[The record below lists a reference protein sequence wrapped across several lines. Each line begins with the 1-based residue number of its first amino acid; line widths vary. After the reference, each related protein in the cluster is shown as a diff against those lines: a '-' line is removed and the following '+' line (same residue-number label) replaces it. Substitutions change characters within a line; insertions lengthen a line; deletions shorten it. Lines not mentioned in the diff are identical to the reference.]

1 MAAADCIGVVV
12 VVVVEEEDEEGNRS
26 PVAGGTGAAVSP
38 GGLAMCAMCAS
49 VAAEGLEGRPVDAWA
64 ERRRGAGR
72 RARPMI
78 RATPL
83 TVVAARARMQ

>member
-1 MAAADCIGVVV
+1 MRRGMGPQYVVYIYYLA
-12 VVVVEEEDEEGNRS
+12 S
-26 PVAGGTGAAVSP
+26 APVAGGTGAAVSP

-49 VAAEGLEGRPVDAWA
+49 VAAEGRPVGARA